1 MLFTF
6 KPLYNKHIPIKL
18 HYILKLKITKRDILF
33 LFIGL
38 FIAFLID
45 TIVNWEEN
53 KQDFIDGFNSTYEHM
68 EK

>member
-1 MLFTF
+1 M
-6 KPLYNKHIPIKL
+6 
-18 HYILKLKITKRDILF
+18 KLKITKRDILF

-45 TIVNWEEN
+45 AVVSWEEN
-53 KQDFIDGFNSTYEHM
+53 KQAFLDGYNSAIEHA